1 MSRKPSVA
9 SANWHSLICDND
21 VSIWE
26 DTNNYSFLKVKIK
39 DNTRVKYFYG
49 ENSHS
54 DLTRY
59 LSDELGVIYYV
70 D

>member
-9 SANWHSLICDND
+9 SADWHSLICDDN
-21 VSIWE
+21 VSVWE

-39 DNTRVKYFYG
+39 NDRVKYFYG
-49 ENSHS
+49 ENSPSNASRYIS
-54 DLTRY
+54 DK
-59 LSDELGVIYYV
+59 LGIFYHV